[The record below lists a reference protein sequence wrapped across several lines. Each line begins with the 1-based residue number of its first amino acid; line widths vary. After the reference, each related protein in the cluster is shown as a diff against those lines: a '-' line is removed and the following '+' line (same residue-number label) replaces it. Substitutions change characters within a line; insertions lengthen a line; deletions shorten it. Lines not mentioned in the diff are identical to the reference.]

1 MMFRRF
7 LQRGRFPVC
16 LLTAIWLWAGA
27 PELARATALSPPP
40 GVSVEYSAV
49 EARLLDAAAAGDID
63 RDWLLPAALAACG
76 ERDEARIERAGRRVE
91 AWGGELAGRIAG
103 DDDLRGRAAAV
114 LDFLHARVLQ
124 GGYRTDANDL
134 AVTIEGGG
142 YNCVGATVLFH
153 CLAERCGL
161 QVFAAESPGHVY
173 SMVRSPSGP
182 FDVETTCRDWF
193 GVAAKPRVA
202 QRSETARELS
212 PQGLAALVY
221 YNAGVDH
228 LSAGRFAAAIA
239 ANLKALRLD
248 PANSAAR
255 GNLLAGLNNWAL
267 DRNDRRDFAGAVRLL
282 EHGLQTAPE
291 HRPFHVNYAAVQQR
305 WSDFLAP
312 SSTSASTS
320 NPR

>member
-1 MMFRRF
+1 MTF
-7 LQRGRFPVC
+7 LPLSLRGRVPV
-16 LLTAIWLWAGA
+16 LVLAAIWPLAAG
-27 PELARATALSPPP
+27 PPTSRAATSAAGQVLPPP
-40 GVSVEYSAV
+40 GVTVEFTPL
-49 EARLLDAAAAGDID
+49 EAEMFQTAAAENFAD
-63 RDWLLPAALAACG
+63 RNWLLPAALAACG
-76 ERDEARIERAGRRVE
+76 ERDEARIERAVRKVE
-91 AWGGELAGRIAG
+91 AWGEELAGRVAG

-114 LDFLHARVLQ
+114 LEFLHVRVLL

-134 AVTIEGGG
+134 AATIEGGG
-142 YNCVGATVLFH
+142 YNCVGSTVLFH

-161 QVFAAESPGHVY
+161 QVFAVESPGHVY
-173 SMVRSPSGP
+173 SVVRSPSGP

-193 GVAAKPRVA
+193 GATKPRDA
-202 QRSETARELS
+202 QRSKAVRELS
-212 PQGLAALVY
+212 PSGLAALIY

-267 DRNDRRDFAGAVRLL
+267 DLNDRRDFSGAVQLL

-305 WSDFLAP
+305 WSDFLGAIVD
-312 SSTSASTS
+312 
-320 NPR
+320 